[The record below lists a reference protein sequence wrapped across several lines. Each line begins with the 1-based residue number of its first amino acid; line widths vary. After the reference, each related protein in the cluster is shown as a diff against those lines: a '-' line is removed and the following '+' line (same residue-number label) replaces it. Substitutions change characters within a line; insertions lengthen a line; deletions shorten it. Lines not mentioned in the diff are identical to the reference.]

1 MATGLHY
8 DGRYLLHDPG
18 SGHPEC
24 RERLQGTWDHLTRQ
38 SWSNSLI
45 RIETHIPDAAWLY
58 QVHTKEYIDRVR
70 QACADNYPYLD
81 SMDVGICKDSFDV
94 AMLAAGA
101 PLSLADNIIA
111 GTIQNGFG
119 LIRPPGHHAE
129 KDLALGFCLF
139 NNVAILARYLQKQ
152 HGLDKVMILDW
163 DVHHGNG
170 TQHMFEEDPAV
181 LYISTHQY
189 PFYPGTGAASETGI
203 GRGNGATLNCPMPA
217 GSTDQ
222 DYEGIFRQKVLP
234 KVEEFRPEFIIV
246 SAGFDAH
253 KEDPLAGMCLST
265 EFFGWMTD
273 RVMEL
278 ADRYCQ
284 GRIISLLEGG
294 YNLTVLPLC
303 IEQHLLHLLGN
314 AKVKGEG

>member
-24 RERLQGTWDHLTRQ
+24 RERLQATWDHLVRQ
-38 SWSNSLI
+38 SWSSSLT
-45 RIETHIPDAAWLY
+45 RIETQIPDVTWLY

-70 QACADNYPYLD
+70 KACADNYPYLD

-94 AMLAAGA
+94 ALLAASA
-101 PLSLADNIIA
+101 PLSLADNIVA
-111 GTIQNGFG
+111 GKIRNGFA

-129 KDLALGFCLF
+129 RDVALGFCLF

-152 HGLDKVMILDW
+152 HGMDKVLILDW

-181 LYISTHQY
+181 LYISIHQY
-189 PFYPGTGAASETGI
+189 PFYPGTGGADETGL
-203 GRGNGATLNCPMPA
+203 GRGLGATLNCPVPA
-217 GSTDQ
+217 GSTDR
-222 DYEGIFRQKVLP
+222 DYESIFRQKVLP
-234 KVEEFRPEFIIV
+234 KIEEFRPEFIIV

-253 KEDPLAGMCLST
+253 KDDPLAEICLST
-265 EFFGWMTD
+265 KFFGWMTD
-273 RVMEL
+273 RVMEA
-278 ADRYCQ
+278 ADRHCQ

-294 YNLTVLPLC
+294 YNLTALPLC
-303 IEQHLLHLLGN
+303 VEQHLLHL
-314 AKVKGEG
+314 KGEG

>member
-8 DGRYLLHDPG
+8 DGRYLLHNPG

-24 RERLQGTWDHLTRQ
+24 RERLQSSWDYLSRQ
-38 SWSNSLI
+38 NWFKSLI
-45 RIETHIPDAAWLY
+45 PIESRSPDTAWLY
-58 QVHTKEYIDRVR
+58 QVHTKEYIERVR

-94 AMLAAGA
+94 ALLAAGA
-101 PLSLADNIIA
+101 PLSLADNIVA
-111 GTIQNGFG
+111 GTIRNGFG

-139 NNVAILARYLQKQ
+139 NNVAILARYLQKHHQ
-152 HGLDKVMILDW
+152 LNKVLILDW

-170 TQHMFEEDPAV
+170 TQHMFEEDPSG
-181 LYISTHQY
+181 LYISIHQY
-189 PFYPGTGAASETGI
+189 PFYPGTGAAGETGV
-203 GRGNGATLNCPMPA
+203 GRGKGATLNCPMPA
-217 GSTDQ
+217 GGTDR
-222 DYEGIFRQKVLP
+222 DYAEVFRQKVLP
-234 KVEEFRPEFIIV
+234 KIAEFRPEFIIV

-253 KEDPLAGMCLST
+253 KDDPLAGMCLST

-273 RVMEL
+273 Q
-278 ADRYCQ
+278 YCQ

-294 YNLTVLPLC
+294 YNLTMLPLC
-303 IEQHLLHLLGN
+303 IEQHLLHLSGAATGN
-314 AKVKGEG
+314 IL